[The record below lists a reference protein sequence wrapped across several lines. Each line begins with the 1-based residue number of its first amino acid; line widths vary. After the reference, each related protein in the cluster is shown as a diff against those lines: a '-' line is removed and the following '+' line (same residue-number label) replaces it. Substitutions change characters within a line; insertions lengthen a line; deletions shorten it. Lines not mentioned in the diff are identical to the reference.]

1 MTLQTAGCNDKKK
14 TTDKG
19 GMTMKRVLS
28 MVLAGTMLVSMMPAT
43 AFAKGDISAVAKVVG
58 AMEVT
63 KAEVEANN
71 NIINE
76 TLGSMPELQ
85 IKVKETTYKHTATG
99 VEPEEM
105 EVTVELDNAKFLED
119 QDFESMIHVL
129 DDDSTWVIYDGESK
143 KERLEVS
150 VAERDIKE
158 DKVTFTFNGNFE
170 KDDVIVMDLYSVM
183 EKTGEGKTATV
194 KVKSDMV
201 DSDAM
206 TYVSV
211 LGKGFKASI
220 DKVGAIGLE
229 EYAEIDSH
237 GLDIEAAVGYLPEE
251 LTLKLNK
258 GFEFMNS
265 CDTLSGD
272 GYSIDKKNDTE
283 LTVTVE
289 EQTKE
294 INIKGIMIEAETAKT
309 GDIATIKVSAKNY
322 DGASVEVLK
331 VVDSYVDLSVD
342 EDEDLPVIYSGTGV
356 DNYGLT
362 DDSDHLSLEVTV
374 EESFPGAWNM
384 KKGFTLEL
392 PEGVYVAA
400 QNEDG
405 ISGVEVT
412 EVEGLYM
419 GGKAASAEDV
429 EAKFLQAYQD
439 GDYLSFAFKKRT
451 FDNVD
456 MTEKDDCAK
465 ITFTLALVADPTFAG
480 DVTLKM
486 TGDAVAE
493 QEVEIAT
500 FVKPYEVKAEQN
512 DLKIDYRYTSIPTN
526 ITVTEAEAGLW
537 EEKEAVFAFG
547 IEKGSIM
554 QFEKDATFTVN
565 DDSEMVLNDSTKKNS
580 GKLAFQVKESSDEE
594 AAVVT
599 ISDME
604 LFMSRDIPAGFYDL
618 LLETSMEHGSDV
630 DASFSGMGNNGGYL
644 GTELYGG
651 KGEDQYV
658 ADVADYE
665 DVVKEGFV
673 NVITPGKD
681 VEGFTTKVV
690 VPVGADHI
698 LSGEKE
704 IPLDVPAYINDNGYT
719 MLPVRAVAKA
729 LGISENA
736 VLWDQPTRTVTIM
749 HGQRIISMTLG
760 QKYVTVN
767 GSALPASSAVEIKDG
782 RTFLPMRDLATAL
795 GVTDITWDSATRTAT
810 LNGNQ

>member
-1 MTLQTAGCNDKKK
+1 
-14 TTDKG
+14 
-19 GMTMKRVLS
+19 MKRVLS

-76 TLGSMPELQ
+76 TLGSVPELQ
-85 IKVKETTYKHTATG
+85 IKIKETTYKHTATG

-105 EVTVELDNAKFLED
+105 EVTVALDNAKFLED

-211 LGKGFKASI
+211 LSKGFKASI
-220 DKVGAIGLE
+220 DKIGAIGLE

-265 CDTLSGD
+265 CDTLKGD
-272 GYSIDKKNDTE
+272 GYSIDKKSDTE
-283 LTVTVE
+283 LTVTVAE
-289 EQTKE
+289 KTKE

-331 VVDSYVDLSVD
+331 VVDSYVDLSVN

-400 QNEDG
+400 QTEDG
-405 ISGVEVT
+405 VSGVEVT
-412 EVEGLYM
+412 DVEGLYI

-429 EAKFLQAYQD
+429 EAKFLKAYQD

-456 MTEKDDCAK
+456 LTDKDDCAK

-512 DLKIDYRYTSIPTN
+512 DLKIDYRYTAIPTN

-547 IEKGSIM
+547 IDKGDVM
-554 QFEKDATFTVN
+554 QFEKDAAFTVN

-690 VPVGADHI
+690 VPVGAGHI

-704 IPLDVPAYINDNGYT
+704 IPLDVPAYINENGYT